1 MSIYSTITDFSA
13 RIRNAYK
20 ARKLEVSIK
29 KSTKIINILKVL
41 QDEGFIRGFS
51 IEEKTI
57 KVFLKYLA
65 DKPVISKI
73 EPISISNKNKFISI
87 KNLIQLKEIA
97 KKNNQGLGL
106 FILSTS
112 KGILSDYKSIEKN
125 VGGQIILRVL

>member
-73 EPISISNKNKFISI
+73 EPISISNKNK
-87 KNLIQLKEIA
+87 LIYYCYYNICLLNK
-97 KKNNQGLGL
+97 
-106 FILSTS
+106 T
-112 KGILSDYKSIEKN
+112 
-125 VGGQIILRVL
+125 